1 MTKDSSSIPLIAA
14 RHIAPALKVDSKK
27 QALQELAKLA
37 APVTNLPEHAI
48 FDVLFA
54 REKLGTTGVG
64 HGIAI
69 PHGKVENLDH
79 VYGFFARLE
88 KPIDFEAID
97 QKPVDLLFMLLAPA
111 DAGADHLKALAKVS
125 RMFRNPA
132 FCEKLRKSTDEKSIF
147 TLLSACEKETDVAA

>member
-1 MTKDSSSIPLIAA
+1 MPLIAA
-14 RHIAPALKVDSKK
+14 KHILPALNAETKK
-27 QALQELAKLA
+27 QALQEFAKLA
-37 APVTNLPEHAI
+37 APITGLPEHGI

-69 PHGKVENLDH
+69 PHGKVEGLER

-88 KPIDFEAID
+88 TPIDFEAID
-97 QKPVDLLFMLLAPA
+97 GKPVDLLFMLLAPA
-111 DAGADHLKALAKVS
+111 EAGADHLKALAKVS

-132 FCEKLRKSTDEKSIF
+132 FCEKLRKLNDAKALYA
-147 TLLSACEKETDVAA
+147 LLAACEKETDVAA